1 VGLRWSSRHGI
12 RSTDVAEG
20 VHVVVTKRHVPA
32 IPPHV
37 PDDVDHLSLKRSLL
51 VEGSGKSERDAQ
63 RFYAIARG
71 SALEC
76 AAILDAFGALGF
88 VHDTDLTAPLELLE
102 RIVSM
107 LTRMARG

>member
-1 VGLRWSSRHGI
+1 MAGEPTGLRMFGFQRL
-12 RSTDVAEG
+12 DV
-20 VHVVVTKRHVPA
+20 
-32 IPPHV
+32 
-37 PDDVDHLSLKRSLL
+37 
-51 VEGSGKSERDAQ
+51 
-63 RFYAIARG
+63 YAIARG

-88 VHDTDLTAPLELLE
+88 VQDSDLTEPLELLE